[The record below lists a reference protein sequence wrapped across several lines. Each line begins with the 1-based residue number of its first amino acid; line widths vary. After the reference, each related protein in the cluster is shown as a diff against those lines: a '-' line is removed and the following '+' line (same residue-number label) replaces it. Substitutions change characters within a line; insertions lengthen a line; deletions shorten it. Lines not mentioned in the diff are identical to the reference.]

1 MSNQIEPA
9 IPSAIAAE
17 PQSEPM
23 QPVEGKAVTKMTHE
37 VDTDDMFDP
46 ASTAGS

>member
-1 MSNQIEPA
+1 MEPLEGRE
-9 IPSAIAAE
+9 AA
-17 PQSEPM
+17 
-23 QPVEGKAVTKMTHE
+23 AKMAHE